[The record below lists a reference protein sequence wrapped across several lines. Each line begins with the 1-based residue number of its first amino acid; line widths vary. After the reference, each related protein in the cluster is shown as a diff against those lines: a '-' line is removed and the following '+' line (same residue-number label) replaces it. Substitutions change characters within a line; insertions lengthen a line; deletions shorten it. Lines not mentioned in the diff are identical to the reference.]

1 MRAKEF
7 ITEFKNSQVVNRGKL
22 KKRQQEPSTGL
33 HVFTDTNFDRIYM
46 LNRVMMAVASADG
59 IQKPVLDGES
69 WVGKR
74 NTAHPY
80 TEVESDMLKHAYD
93 AVGIPH
99 NDLNDGDLES
109 RELKDTNTK
118 SPIVPFK
125 GYKK

>member
-7 ITEFKNSQVVNRGKL
+7 ITEFKNSQVVKNGKL
-22 KKRQQEPSTGL
+22 RKRHQEPTTGL

-46 LNRVMMAVASADG
+46 LNRVMMAVASTDG
-59 IQKPVLDGES
+59 IQKPDLDGES

-80 TEVESDMLKHAYD
+80 TEVENNMLKKAYD
-93 AVGIPH
+93 AVGVPH
-99 NDLNDGDLES
+99 NDLNDGDLRSKEVP
-109 RELKDTNTK
+109 DTNIK
-118 SPIVPFK
+118 SPIKPFK

>member
-7 ITEFKNSQVVNRGKL
+7 IVEFKNDQVTNKGSL
-22 KKRQQEPSTGL
+22 SKRQQQSTKGL

-59 IQKPVLDGES
+59 IEKPVMDGES
-69 WVGKR
+69 WAGKR

-80 TEVESDMLKHAYD
+80 TDVEHKMLKHAYD

-109 RELKDTNTK
+109 KELDDTNVV
-118 SPIVPFK
+118 SPIKPFK
-125 GYKK
+125 GY

>member
-7 ITEFKNSQVVNRGKL
+7 ITEYYNGQVAKKGKL
-22 KKRQQEPSTGL
+22 RNRHQQSTKGL

-59 IQKPVLDGES
+59 IEKPVLDGES

-80 TEVESDMLKHAYD
+80 TEIENKMLQHAYD
-93 AVGIPH
+93 AVGVPH
-99 NDLNDGDLES
+99 NDLNNGDLES
-109 RELKDTNTK
+109 KELHDTNTL
-118 SPIVPFK
+118 SPIKPFK
-125 GYKK
+125 GFK

>member
-7 ITEFKNSQVVNRGKL
+7 IVEFKNDQVTNKGSL
-22 KKRQQEPSTGL
+22 SKRQQQSTKGL

-59 IQKPVLDGES
+59 IEKPVMDGES
-69 WVGKR
+69 WAGKR

-80 TEVESDMLKHAYD
+80 TDVEHKMLKHAYD

-109 RELKDTNTK
+109 KELDDTNTV
-118 SPIVPFK
+118 SPIKPFK
-125 GYKK
+125 GY

>member
-7 ITEFKNSQVVNRGKL
+7 ITEVHKEVAVKGKV
-22 KKRQQEPSTGL
+22 KKRQQEPTIGL
-33 HVFTDTNFDRIYM
+33 HVFTDTNYDRTYT

-59 IQKPVLDGES
+59 IEKPVLDTES

-80 TEVESDMLKHAYD
+80 TEVEQRMLKHAYQ
-93 AVGIPH
+93 AVGVPH
-99 NDLNDGDLES
+99 NDLNNGDLES
-109 RELKDTNTK
+109 KELESTNIQ
-118 SPIVPFK
+118 SPLKPFK

>member
-7 ITEFKNSQVVNRGKL
+7 IVEFKNDQVTNKGSL
-22 KKRQQEPSTGL
+22 SKRQQQSTKGL

-59 IQKPVLDGES
+59 IEKPVMDGES
-69 WVGKR
+69 WAGKR

-80 TEVESDMLKHAYD
+80 TDVEHKMLKHAYD

-109 RELKDTNTK
+109 KELDDTNTV
-118 SPIVPFK
+118 SPIKPFT
-125 GYKK
+125 GY